1 MLFAV
6 SIENLKNLKPHLL
19 EKTLALS
26 ITCSKWKNQDKK
38 LLKNK
43 ESFEILRF
51 FGLIENI

>member
-6 SIENLKNLKPHLL
+6 SIENLKSLKPHLL
-19 EKTLALS
+19 EKTLVLS